1 MKNTDKP
8 TEFSTGLGADTILDL
23 AESETLSGDIRDA
36 LLTHF
41 RSIKVP
47 WAMLAEDEQQEKIDA
62 IAKTASNAVRRIA
75 AIVAQRGFPHIIA
88 SVTKWTVKD
97 GIKLE
102 VEASSLVENIHKL
115 AEHGNSAAILVLT
128 DPADYVGERAPAK
141 ADKDQPD
148 LPIDKAA

>member
-1 MKNTDKP
+1 M
-8 TEFSTGLGADTILDL
+8 EASLQSETIIDI
-23 AESETLSGDIRDA
+23 AEAETLSGDIRDA
-36 LLTHF
+36 LLTHV

-47 WAMLAEDEQQEKIDA
+47 WTMLSEDEQQATIDA
-62 IAKTASNAVRRIA
+62 ISNTASHAVRQIG
-75 AIVAQRGFPHIIA
+75 AIIAQRGFPHII
-88 SVTKWTVKD
+88 VGVGKWTVKD

-128 DPADYVGERAPAK
+128 DPTDYIGERAPAK